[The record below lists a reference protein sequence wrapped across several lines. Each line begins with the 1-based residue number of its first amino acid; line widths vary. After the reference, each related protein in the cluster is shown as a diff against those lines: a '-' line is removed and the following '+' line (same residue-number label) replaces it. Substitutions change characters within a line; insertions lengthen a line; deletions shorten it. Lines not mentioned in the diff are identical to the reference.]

1 MNASIHL
8 QTTAGKAVEL
18 ETREPAGDLSAFDF
32 HLPEELIA
40 QHPTPGRSQSRLLVW
55 QGGQAEAQHA
65 RFDQLLQW
73 LRPGDL
79 LVYNR
84 SRVIRARL
92 QAQRPSGGRL
102 EVFLLG
108 LPADP
113 ARTAVLLRPAK
124 RVQLGQVLS
133 FPFSGSSAEVIGKE
147 AGMATLRFASQ
158 ESLGSAMQLDGSL
171 PLPPY
176 IRRPAGPSAEDERRY
191 QTVFA
196 DAPGAVAAPTA
207 GLHFDEQLLA
217 SLAQAGVQSA
227 AITLHVGWGTFRPIS
242 CEDYRQHAM
251 ELERGQVDESVAR
264 QLNQARAEG
273 RRIIAVGTTTTRCL
287 ESIFEGSFPSGPF
300 QTGIFI
306 YPGYRFRAIDGLI
319 TNFHLPRSSLLLLV
333 AALIGTQNLQR
344 LYQDA
349 VQRAYRFYS
358 YGDAMLLLPNTA
370 KEPPC

>member
-1 MNASIHL
+1 MSASTHPP
-8 QTTAGKAVEL
+8 TAKNKGVAVEN
-18 ETREPAGDLSAFDF
+18 REMAGDLSAFDF
-32 HLPEELIA
+32 HLPAELIA
-40 QHPTPGRSQSRLLVW
+40 QHPAPGRSQSRLLVW
-55 QGGQAEAQHA
+55 QQGRGEVEHA

-79 LVYNR
+79 LVFNR

-92 QAQRPSGGRL
+92 QALRPSGGRL

-108 LPADP
+108 LPAVP
-113 ARTAVLLRPAK
+113 AHTSVLLRPAK
-124 RVQLGQVLS
+124 RVRIGEVLR
-133 FPFSGSSAEVIGKE
+133 FPMSGSSAEVTAKE
-147 AGMATLRFASQ
+147 AGMACLRFASGQ
-158 ESLGSAMQLDGSL
+158 DLERAMQLDGAL

-176 IRRPAGPSAEDERRY
+176 IRRPDGPSAEDERRY
-191 QTVFA
+191 QTVYA

-217 SLAQAGVQSA
+217 ALAQAGVQSA

-251 ELERGQVDESVAR
+251 ELERGQVEEEVAR

-273 RRIIAVGTTTTRCL
+273 RRILAVGTTTTRCL
-287 ESIFEGSFPSGPF
+287 ESIFNGSFPSGPF

-333 AALIGTQNLQR
+333 AALIGTQNLQG
-344 LYQDA
+344 LYREA